1 MKCLVSNNSVFPYF
15 LRLSGNPEQLA
26 KQLPNIFGDFHAL
39 GMNRVRLSFSD
50 ADYYIQTQKP
60 RFFAGL
66 LLFSV
71 ILRRGYL
78 CP

>member
-1 MKCLVSNNSVFPYF
+1 MKCPFSNNSVFPYF
-15 LRLSGNPEQLA
+15 LQLSGNPEQLA
-26 KQLPNIFGDFHAL
+26 KQLSNIFGDFHAR
-39 GMNRVRLSFSD
+39 GMNRVRLSFLMLITIYTHKSP
-50 ADYYIQTQKP
+50 A
-60 RFFAGL
+60 FFAGL